1 MTTTTETLEALGFTE
16 TEALV
21 YCEMVRSGAA
31 SGYGLAKAVGKA
43 RANVYQ
49 ALANLMQRGAVQS
62 EDGEVQNFRATPPAE
77 LIAALERAFHQQA
90 TAAQAALAKLEKPEA
105 DDRIYHLKTV
115 DQAIERAAAMIRRAK
130 QIVLID
136 AFEAPLR
143 AIGDELERAT
153 ARGVVVA
160 GLTYGPTPWTELDL
174 VASAASDFVL
184 ARWPGLQLTVVTDAS
199 EYMLALFSPDMTAI
213 KHGVWSDSRFLACL
227 QHSGLSAEI
236 RLAALRSGR
245 DPMDQIA
252 LLEAYP
258 PGLSQLVGPPQL
270 ETVT

>member
-1 MTTTTETLEALGFTE
+1 MTTTVEALEPLGFTE

-21 YCEMVRSGAA
+21 YCELVRSGVA

-62 EDGEVQNFRATPPAE
+62 EDGEVQIFRATPPAE

-90 TAAQAALAKLEKPEA
+90 AAAQAALAMLEKPEA

-115 DQAIERAAAMIRRAK
+115 DQAIERAAAMIRRAR
-130 QIVLID
+130 QIVLVD

-143 AIGDELERAT
+143 AVGDELERAA
-153 ARGVVVA
+153 ARGVMVA
-160 GLTYGPTPWTELDL
+160 GLTYGPTPWTGLDL
-174 VASAASDFVL
+174 VTSAASDFLL

-199 EYMLALFSPDMTAI
+199 EYMLALLSSDMTAI
-213 KHGVWSDSRFLACL
+213 KHGVWSDSRFLASM

-236 RLAALRSGR
+236 RLASLKTTGR
-245 DPMDQIA
+245 PMDHIA

-258 PGLSQLVGPPQL
+258 PGLAQLVGPQHL
-270 ETVT
+270 ESAS